1 MALGAQPENVLKQ
14 VLEEGAW
21 LAAIGLAAGLAGSFA
36 ATRLI
41 TRLLFGV
48 KPTDPLTF
56 AAVAVITQT
65 IRILKGLECSFTV
78 WAFRLPQITMEGE
91 QSRILEASESR
102 PARSP
107 WRYCKLF
114 DNHLERLPIDVAG
127 VKARLTPK
135 GSVGSIGW
143 RAHFPYNPGS

>member
-1 MALGAQPENVLKQ
+1 
-14 VLEEGAW
+14 
-21 LAAIGLAAGLAGSFA
+21 
-36 ATRLI
+36 
-41 TRLLFGV
+41 
-48 KPTDPLTF
+48 
-56 AAVAVITQT
+56 
-65 IRILKGLECSFTV
+65 
-78 WAFRLPQITMEGE
+78 MEGE

-143 RAHFPYNPGS
+143 RAHFPLQPGIIAATFYSGLFWNPTDLPHLRTLGQQMFK